1 MKKSLLFTFL
11 FPLLFSQ
18 LYAQPNNYNSSIK
31 DFQELYAIHHEV
43 VKENDK
49 QFFRFYAPDKKFK
62 ISASFEKLHD
72 STGFIMKTSGTKEK
86 KFYRYGRIHFKLKN
100 KSIHLTIYR
109 SDQLMNDTAYK
120 NYLFLPFTDAT
131 SGRDSYGGGR
141 YIDLSTEDII
151 DGKIMIDFN
160 KAYNPYCAYASG
172 YNCPIPPRE
181 NDIPLSIKAG
191 EKDFG
196 KSH

>member
-1 MKKSLLFTFL
+1 MINATF
-11 FPLLFSQ
+11 Q
-18 LYAQPNNYNSSIK
+18 
-31 DFQELYAIHHEV
+31 
-43 VKENDK
+43 
-49 QFFRFYAPDKKFK
+49 
-62 ISASFEKLHD
+62 KLND

-86 KFYRYGRIHFKLKN
+86 KFYRYGRIYFTLHKKPV
-100 KSIHLTIYR
+100 HLTIYR
-109 SDQLMNDTAYK
+109 SEQLLNDTAYK

-131 SGRDSYGGGR
+131 SGKQSYGGGR
-141 YIDLSTEDII
+141 YIDLSTEDILG
-151 DGKIMIDFN
+151 DKMLIDFN

-181 NDIPLSIKAG
+181 NNLPVAIKAG